1 MTDSNA
7 TCSAPSADDL
17 MLEVRDLRTYFDSD
31 EGTVKAV
38 DGVSFEL
45 GRGET
50 LAIVGESGSGKTV
63 TSLSVLALLPKTG
76 KIEDG
81 SSILFEGRE
90 LVGLPEGEMQ
100 KIRGAEIA
108 MIFQDPL
115 TALNPVYTV
124 GNQLIEAIR
133 LHQDLNA
140 HDARELAI
148 ALLERAGI
156 PEPAKRI
163 DDYPHQLSGGMRQRA
178 MIAMALSCCQKIL
191 IADEPTTALDAT
203 IQAQI
208 LALMEDLQR
217 EIGISIILI
226 THDLGVVA
234 EMADRVLVMYGG
246 RKVEYAEVHELFAH
260 SMHPYTWGL
269 LRSLPRLDADR
280 HSERLLPIPG
290 VPPSLIHL
298 PPGCHFYPRCRFR
311 QSRCETEYPQLREV
325 TPNHWS
331 ACHFAETLKEHD
343 DHSPDLEMAE
353 VAEFL
358 TVADIAGEL
367 ESDTSEGAPS

>member
-1 MTDSNA
+1 
-7 TCSAPSADDL
+7 
-17 MLEVRDLRTYFDSD
+17 MLEVRNLRTYFDTD

-63 TSLSVLALLPKTG
+63 TSLSVLKLLPKTA

-90 LVGLPEGEMQ
+90 LVGISDPDMQ

-124 GNQLIEAIR
+124 GNQLIEAIQ
-133 LHQDLNA
+133 LHRDMN
-140 HDARELAI
+140 HREARELAI

-163 DDYPHQLSGGMRQRA
+163 DDYPHMLSGGMRQRA

-208 LALMEDLQR
+208 LQLMESLQE

-246 RKVEYAEVHELFAH
+246 RKVEYAAVNELFEH

-280 HSERLLPIPG
+280 NAERLLPIPG

-311 QSRCETEYPQLREV
+311 QDICAEKYPDLREV
-325 TPNHWS
+325 VPDHWA
-331 ACHFAETLKEHD
+331 ACHFAETLKDHD
-343 DHSPDLEMAE
+343 AHAPDVELAE
-353 VAEFL
+353 VAAAPA
-358 TVADIAGEL
+358 TIAGGED
-367 ESDTSEGAPS
+367 ESEGGES

>member
-1 MTDSNA
+1 MSDTAINCAVPGSGG
-7 TCSAPSADDL
+7 P
-17 MLEVRDLRTYFDSD
+17 MLEVRDLRTYFDTD
-31 EGTVKAV
+31 EGIVKAV
-38 DGVSFEL
+38 DGVSFDL

-50 LAIVGESGSGKTV
+50 LSIVGESGSGKTV
-63 TSLSVLALLPKTG
+63 TALSILRLLPKTAL
-76 KIEDG
+76 IEEG

-90 LVGLPEGEMQ
+90 LVGITDDEMR

-115 TALNPVYTV
+115 TALNPVFTV
-124 GNQLIEAIR
+124 GNQLVEAIR
-133 LHQDLNA
+133 LHRDMSHQDA
-140 HDARELAI
+140 EQLAI

-156 PEPAKRI
+156 PEPAQRML
-163 DDYPHQLSGGMRQRA
+163 DYPHQLSGGMRQRA
-178 MIAMALSCCQKIL
+178 MIAMALSCCQKVL

-208 LALMEDLQR
+208 LALMEGLQE

-246 RKVEYAEVHELFAH
+246 RKVEYAVVDELFAN

-280 HSERLLPIPG
+280 NAERLLPIPG

-298 PPGCHFYPRCRFR
+298 PAGCHFYPRCRFR
-311 QSRCETEYPQLREV
+311 QDRCTEEYPELREV
-325 TPNHWS
+325 ALNHWS
-331 ACHFAETLKEHD
+331 ACHFAETLKDHD
-343 DHSPDLEMAE
+343 GHALDVEMAE
-353 VAEFL
+353 VAAVVSSAEAEQ
-358 TVADIAGEL
+358 TERG
-367 ESDTSEGAPS
+367 SEPS

>member
-1 MTDSNA
+1 MTDTALNCEVPQ
-7 TCSAPSADDL
+7 TGEL
-17 MLEVRDLRTYFDSD
+17 MLEVSNLRTYFDTD

-45 GRGET
+45 RRGET

-63 TSLSVLALLPKTG
+63 TSLSVLQLLPKTAR
-76 KIEDG
+76 IEEG

-90 LVGLPEGEMQ
+90 LVGVTDAEMQ

-133 LHQDLNA
+133 LHRDVT
-140 HDARELAI
+140 HDEARQIAI

-156 PEPAKRI
+156 PEAAKRI
-163 DDYPHQLSGGMRQRA
+163 DDYPHMLSGGMRQRA
-178 MIAMALSCCQKIL
+178 MIAMALSCCQKVL

-208 LALMEDLQR
+208 LQLMEGLQE

-246 RKVEYAEVHELFAH
+246 RKVEYAEVNELFEH
-260 SMHPYTWGL
+260 SLHPYTWGL

-280 HSERLLPIPG
+280 NAARLLPIPG

-311 QSRCETEYPQLREV
+311 QDVCKTDYPELREV
-325 TPNHWS
+325 APDHWA
-331 ACHFAETLKEHD
+331 ACHFAETLVDHD
-343 DHSPDLEMAE
+343 LHSPDLELAE
-353 VAEFL
+353 TLASPAVVEDA
-358 TVADIAGEL
+358 VAGE
-367 ESDTSEGAPS
+367 EGGEQ

>member
-1 MTDSNA
+1 MADLNA
-7 TCSAPSADDL
+7 CENAGGAATGFDDADTILAVDG
-17 MLEVRDLRTYFDSD
+17 LRTYFDTD

-45 GRGET
+45 KRGET

-63 TSLSVLALLPKTG
+63 TALSVLALLPKSA
-76 KIEDG
+76 KIIAG
-81 SSILFEGRE
+81 SIAFEGRE
-90 LVGLPEGEMQ
+90 LVGLPAAEMQ

-115 TALNPVYTV
+115 TAMNPVFTI
-124 GNQLIEAIR
+124 GNQIVEAIR
-133 LHQDLNA
+133 LHRDVSKEE
-140 HDARELAI
+140 AREQAI
-148 ALLERAGI
+148 ALLDRVGI
-156 PEPAKRI
+156 PEPAQRV
-163 DDYPHQLSGGMRQRA
+163 DEYPHQLSGGMRQRA
-178 MIAMALSCCQKIL
+178 MIAMSLSCCQKVL
-191 IADEPTTALDAT
+191 IADEPTTALDVT

-246 RKVEYAEVHELFAH
+246 RKVEYAEVGELFAD

-298 PPGCHFYPRCRFR
+298 PEGCHFSPRCRFR
-311 QSRCETEYPQLREV
+311 QEICFHEYPELREV
-325 TPNHWS
+325 APAHWS
-331 ACHFAETLKEHD
+331 ACHFAETLLEHEGHAIGVELD
-343 DHSPDLEMAE
+343 EA
-353 VAEFL
+353 A
-358 TVADIAGEL
+358 AAGIAAMGV
-367 ESDTSEGAPS
+367 DRR